1 MKRRTGRLQKWVREY
16 SPSSCP
22 SHAFSSSFYVSSSFH
37 VSSSFYFSVICSSS
51 FYYCHDGSCSTW
63 NDTRLLSSIASFLI
77 LSRISVISRILS
89 YIILSVISILFVIS
103 VGLADA
109 DREAMKLSA
118 EREIDDSVRFNGY
131 NWVSNDIN

>member
-1 MKRRTGRLQKWVREY
+1 M
-16 SPSSCP
+16 
-22 SHAFSSSFYVSSSFH
+22 
-37 VSSSFYFSVICSSS
+37 
-51 FYYCHDGSCSTW
+51 
-63 NDTRLLSSIASFLI
+63 
-77 LSRISVISRILS
+77 
-89 YIILSVISILFVIS
+89 IS